1 MRIRKDVQA
10 RLRIYW
16 GFAFFSLWF
25 ICVFAVQ
32 QQAEYNTQQVW
43 NDSASKMAERQY
55 DLYLMRR
62 LNK

>member
-16 GFAFFSLWF
+16 GFGLGILWF

-43 NDSASKMAERQY
+43 NDSAINLAERQY
-55 DLYLMRR
+55 DLYLMRCTV
-62 LNK
+62 K